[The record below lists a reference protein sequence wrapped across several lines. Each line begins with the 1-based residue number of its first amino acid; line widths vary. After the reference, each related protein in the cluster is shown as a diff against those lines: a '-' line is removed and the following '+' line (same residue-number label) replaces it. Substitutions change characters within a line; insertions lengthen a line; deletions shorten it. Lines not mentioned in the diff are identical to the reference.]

1 MVSKVLITGATGLIG
16 TELVHQLHLKN
27 IDVHY
32 LTTSKDKIENKPNY
46 KGFYWKPETGKID
59 LKAFDGISAIINL
72 AGAPVSKRWS
82 KSCKK
87 EILNSRTQSINLI
100 YESLQNI
107 EHSVIH
113 FISASG
119 ISIYP
124 SSKTK
129 LYTEEDKDVDTTFL
143 AAVCVAWEAAANQ
156 FKNLGIDVSIV
167 RTGMVLAREGGALKQ
182 IAKPIKMGLG
192 ASLGSGEQ
200 WQSWIHL
207 DDIVGI
213 YLFLLKNNTEGIYN
227 GVAPTPVTNEKLT
240 KQIAQ
245 QLKKTIWLPNVPG
258 FLLKMVLGEM
268 SIIVLKGQLV
278 SSRKIEGSGYNF
290 KFYNLESALRDLL

>member
-1 MVSKVLITGATGLIG
+1 MFSKVLITGATGLIG
-16 TELVHQLHLKN
+16 TELVSQLHLKN

-32 LTTSKDKIENKPNY
+32 FTTSKNKIENKPNY
-46 KGFYWKPETGKID
+46 KGFYWNPENNKID
-59 LKAFDGISAIINL
+59 LKAFEGVSAIINL
-72 AGAPVSKRWS
+72 AGASVSKRWT

-107 EHSVIH
+107 DYNVSH

-129 LYTEEDKDVDTTFL
+129 LYTEEDKDVDPTFL
-143 AAVCVAWEAAANQ
+143 AAVSVAWEAAANQ
-156 FKNLGIDVSIV
+156 FKNLGIDVAIV
-167 RTGMVLAREGGALKQ
+167 RTGIVLSKKGGALEQ
-182 IAKPIKMGLG
+182 IAKPIKAGIG
-192 ASLGSGEQ
+192 ASLGTGEQ

-213 YLFLLKNNTEGIYN
+213 YLFLLKNASEGIYN
-227 GVAPTPVTNEKLT
+227 GVAPSPVTNEKLT
-240 KQIAQ
+240 KQIAL
-245 QLKKTIWLPNVPG
+245 QLHKSIWLPNVPG
-258 FLLKMVLGEM
+258 FVLRIALGEM
-268 SIIVLKGQLV
+268 STIVLKGQLV
-278 SSRKIEGSGYNF
+278 SSRKIEESGYNF
-290 KFYNLESALRDLL
+290 KFYNLESALQNLL